1 MTGANYRRGADLER
15 AAKHYLEDNGYYV
28 IKSAGSKG
36 AHKDRSDGLCLLEA
50 VAWFAGEPHSD
61 HPACVSP
68 VLAAYGR
75 SLNDALG
82 DDSRRLLIPFIS
94 VLSRTAGDGL
104 DEARGYLAL
113 DWIIRVYTPAW
124 LDVAGLTREARALRD
139 LRCISDMAA
148 VQDARPVVLS
158 AWDAAWAAA
167 RAAAGDAARA
177 KLAPTVADLQTS
189 AIALYDVLI
198 TGEAP

>member
-1 MTGANYRRGADLER
+1 MTYPDTITLA
-15 AAKHYLEDNGYYV
+15 
-28 IKSAGSKG
+28 KG

-167 RAAAGDAARA
+167 RAAARDAARDA
-177 KLAPTVADLQTS
+177 AWAAARAALAPTVARLQDS
-189 AIALYDVLI
+189 AIALYADLI
-198 TGEAP
+198 TGNVS